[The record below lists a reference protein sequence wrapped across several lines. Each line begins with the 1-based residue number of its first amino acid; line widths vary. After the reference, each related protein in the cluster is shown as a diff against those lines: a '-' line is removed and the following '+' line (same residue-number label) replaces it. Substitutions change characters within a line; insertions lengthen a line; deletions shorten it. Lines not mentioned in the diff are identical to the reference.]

1 MTMRTNCILLLVI
14 LLGAFPLNR
23 VHADE
28 SGSII
33 LYTPYTKIS
42 VTPGASIDY
51 SIDLINNTDRVTN
64 ANLSVSGLPGSW
76 KHEIKSGG
84 WTLSQLSVLS
94 KEKKTFNLKVE
105 VPLKVN
111 KGSYHSQ
118 YLPEKP
124 NCRWRWSWPRKELT
138 RPSSLPTSPICRA
151 IPSPPL
157 PSMPL

>member
-51 SIDLINNTDRVTN
+51 SIDLINNTE
-64 ANLSVSGLPGSW
+64 GLQMQISRSADCRAVGSM
-76 KHEIKSGG
+76 KS
-84 WTLSQLSVLS
+84 SQAAGPSASFL
-94 KEKKTFNLKVE
+94 
-105 VPLKVN
+105 
-111 KGSYHSQ
+111 Y
-118 YLPEKP
+118 
-124 NCRWRWSWPRKELT
+124 CPRK
-138 RPSSLPTSPICRA
+138 RKRSI
-151 IPSPPL
+151 
-157 PSMPL
+157 